1 MAQRNTKLL
10 CDEVMKQNHSIK
22 RHRGRSN
29 GRRGSYG
36 SSHSIES
43 NGPDVKIRGNATQL
57 FEKYQSL
64 ARDAVSLG
72 DPISAE
78 NYLQHGEHYFRV
90 MVVQAAESPNG
101 GRARASSN
109 RDRDSH
115 SNGAPPAPSASS
127 STGTSGVD
135 GNGDDSS
142 DGTEVE

>member
-1 MAQRNTKLL
+1 
-10 CDEVMKQNHSIK
+10 MKQNHSIK

-90 MVVQAAESPNG
+90 MILQTAENPNG
-101 GRARASSN
+101 ARPRASN

-115 SNGAPPAPSASS
+115 SNGAPPSASS
-127 STGTSGVD
+127 STGTSVVD

-142 DGTEVE
+142 GGTEVE